1 VPITVWQG
9 EEIEFGVPYKTSE
22 TTYAVD
28 LLDALQSYV
37 LDPPI
42 SKPIFLQNSRGGFTQ
57 FLRNGGRAYGDIG
70 TAPGTYDIF
79 EVSTPECRNALELT
93 LYDKAAEQIAKIAS
107 DQLYKLSGVRI
118 HCYKTSIT
126 KAKTDDGSL
135 RYSTRGI
142 HEVYLVDR
150 KNVMSRLDLL
160 IPYLTVRQIFCGAGG
175 YYRGR
180 FVISPRQLFI
190 KNIFAEKIFDEWPM
204 IGLRDEPHADRRF
217 YRLHVVNCD
226 GARLQMTTFVRQSIT
241 AYVLKSIE
249 EGLVNNVPKVL
260 NPIQVAKLITTSPD
274 GDWEVDIEGGK
285 TIKATELLNSYYLTA
300 IEKLFERAEVDQY
313 DKLALTEFKRILDK
327 EENGLIE
334 DLADTVEWVTKLV
347 VVEKG
352 FENYFEYQ
360 GDIVEGK
367 VAADYQYTAVTESLF
382 EELEEELGLKKLFS
396 EDQVKWAIANPPP
409 NSRAKARVR
418 LADMFKNDLDEISW
432 SSIAIRGRTVLM
444 LELDSWEDHKI
455 DKLAEDVKKNILEVG

>member
-1 VPITVWQG
+1 MPLTMWQG

-37 LDPPI
+37 LDPPV
-42 SKPIFLQNSRGGFTQ
+42 SMPIFLQNSRGGFTQ

-107 DQLYKLSGVRI
+107 DQLYRLSGVRV
-118 HCYKTSIT
+118 HCYKTSI
-126 KAKTDDGSL
+126 ARARTDDGSL
-135 RYSTRGI
+135 KYSTRGI

-160 IPYLTVRQIFCGAGG
+160 IPYLTVRQVFCGAGG

-217 YRLHVVNCD
+217 YRLHVVNSD
-226 GARLQMTTFVRQSIT
+226 GARLQMTTFLRQSIT
-241 AYVLKSIE
+241 AYVLKCIE
-249 EGLVNNVPKVL
+249 EGLLGDVPKVI
-260 NPIQVAKLITTSPD
+260 NPIQAAKLITTCPD
-274 GDWEVDIEGGK
+274 GDWEVDVEGGK
-285 TIKATELLNSYYLTA
+285 TIKATELLSSYYLPA
-300 IEKLFERAEVDQY
+300 IEKLFENFEADQY
-313 DKLALTEFKRILDK
+313 DKLALTEFKRVLDK
-327 EENGLIE
+327 EESGLIE
-334 DLADTVEWVTKLV
+334 DLADSVEWITKFVIL
-347 VVEKG
+347 EKD

-360 GDIVEGK
+360 GDVIEGK
-367 VAADYQYTAVTESLF
+367 VAADNQYTAVTENLF
-382 EELEEELGLKKLFS
+382 EEFEEELGLKRLFN
-396 EDQVKWAIANPPP
+396 EDQVKWAITNPPP
-409 NSRAKARVR
+409 NSRAKARVK
-418 LADMFKNDLDEISW
+418 LADTFKNDLDDISW

-444 LELDSWEDHKI
+444 LELDGWSDERI
-455 DKLAEDVKKNILEVG
+455 NELIEDVKKNILVV

>member
-1 VPITVWQG
+1 MWQG

-37 LDPPI
+37 LDPPV
-42 SKPIFLQNSRGGFTQ
+42 SMPIFLQNSRGGFTQ

-107 DQLYKLSGVRI
+107 DQLYRLSGVRV
-118 HCYKTSIT
+118 HCYKTSI
-126 KAKTDDGSL
+126 ARARTDDGSL
-135 RYSTRGI
+135 KYSTRGI

-160 IPYLTVRQIFCGAGG
+160 IPYLTVRQVFCGAGG

-217 YRLHVVNCD
+217 YRLHVVNSD
-226 GARLQMTTFVRQSIT
+226 GARLQMTTFLRQSIT
-241 AYVLKSIE
+241 AYVLKCIE
-249 EGLVNNVPKVL
+249 EGLLGDVPKVI
-260 NPIQVAKLITTSPD
+260 NPIQAAKLITTCPD

-285 TIKATELLNSYYLTA
+285 TIKATELLSSYYLPA
-300 IEKLFERAEVDQY
+300 IEKLFENFEADQY
-313 DKLALTEFKRILDK
+313 DKLALTEFKRVLDK
-327 EENGLIE
+327 EESGLIE
-334 DLADTVEWVTKLV
+334 DLADSVEWITKFVIL
-347 VVEKG
+347 EKD

-360 GDIVEGK
+360 GDVIEGK
-367 VAADYQYTAVTESLF
+367 VAADNQYTAVTENLF
-382 EELEEELGLKKLFS
+382 EEFEEELGLKRLFN
-396 EDQVKWAIANPPP
+396 EDQVKWAITNPPP
-409 NSRAKARVR
+409 NSRAKARVK
-418 LADMFKNDLDEISW
+418 LADTFKNDLDDISW

-444 LELDSWEDHKI
+444 LELDGWSDERI
-455 DKLAEDVKKNILEVG
+455 NELIEDVKKNILVV

>member
-1 VPITVWQG
+1 MWQG

-37 LDPPI
+37 LDPPV
-42 SKPIFLQNSRGGFTQ
+42 SMPIFLQNSRGGFTQ

-107 DQLYKLSGVRI
+107 DQLYRLSGVRV
-118 HCYKTSIT
+118 HCYKTSI
-126 KAKTDDGSL
+126 ARARTDDGSL
-135 RYSTRGI
+135 KYSTRGI

-160 IPYLTVRQIFCGAGG
+160 IPYLTVRQVFCGAGG

-204 IGLRDEPHADRRF
+204 VGLRDEPHADRRF
-217 YRLHVVNCD
+217 YRLHVVNSD
-226 GARLQMTTFVRQSIT
+226 GARLQMTTFLRQSIT
-241 AYVLKSIE
+241 AYVLKCIE
-249 EGLVNNVPKVL
+249 EGLLGDVPKVI
-260 NPIQVAKLITTSPD
+260 NPIQAAKLITTCPD

-285 TIKATELLNSYYLTA
+285 TIKATELLSSYYLPA
-300 IEKLFERAEVDQY
+300 IEKLFENFEADQY
-313 DKLALTEFKRILDK
+313 DKLALTEFKRVLDK
-327 EENGLIE
+327 EESGLIE
-334 DLADTVEWVTKLV
+334 DLADSVEWITKFVIL
-347 VVEKG
+347 EKD

-360 GDIVEGK
+360 GDVIEGK
-367 VAADYQYTAVTESLF
+367 VAADNQYTAVTENLF
-382 EELEEELGLKKLFS
+382 EEFEEELGLKRLFN
-396 EDQVKWAIANPPP
+396 EDQVKWAITNPPP
-409 NSRAKARVR
+409 NSRAKARVK
-418 LADMFKNDLDEISW
+418 LADTFKNDLDDISW

-444 LELDSWEDHKI
+444 LELDGWSDERI
-455 DKLAEDVKKNILEVG
+455 NELIEDVKKNILVV

>member
-1 VPITVWQG
+1 MPLTMWQG

-37 LDPPI
+37 LDPPV
-42 SKPIFLQNSRGGFTQ
+42 SMPIFLQNSRGGFTQ

-107 DQLYKLSGVRI
+107 DQLYRLSGVRV
-118 HCYKTSIT
+118 HCYKTSI
-126 KAKTDDGSL
+126 ARARTDDGSL
-135 RYSTRGI
+135 KYSTRGI

-160 IPYLTVRQIFCGAGG
+160 IPYLTVRQVFCGAGG

-204 IGLRDEPHADRRF
+204 VGLRDEPHADRRF
-217 YRLHVVNCD
+217 YRLHVVNSD
-226 GARLQMTTFVRQSIT
+226 GARLQMTTFLRQSIT
-241 AYVLKSIE
+241 AYVLKCIE
-249 EGLVNNVPKVL
+249 EGLLGDVPKVI
-260 NPIQVAKLITTSPD
+260 NPIQAAKLITTCPD

-285 TIKATELLNSYYLTA
+285 TIKATELLSSYYLPA
-300 IEKLFERAEVDQY
+300 IEKLFENFEADQY
-313 DKLALTEFKRILDK
+313 DKLALTEFKRVLDK
-327 EENGLIE
+327 EESGLIE
-334 DLADTVEWVTKLV
+334 DLADSVEWITKFVIL
-347 VVEKG
+347 EKD

-360 GDIVEGK
+360 GDVIEGK
-367 VAADYQYTAVTESLF
+367 VAADNQYTAVTENLF
-382 EELEEELGLKKLFS
+382 EEFEEELGLKRLFN
-396 EDQVKWAIANPPP
+396 EDQVKWAITNPPP
-409 NSRAKARVR
+409 NSRAKARVK
-418 LADMFKNDLDEISW
+418 LADTFKNDLDDISW

-444 LELDSWEDHKI
+444 LELDGWSDERI
-455 DKLAEDVKKNILEVG
+455 NELIEDVKKNILVV

>member
-1 VPITVWQG
+1 MWQG

-37 LDPPI
+37 LDPPV
-42 SKPIFLQNSRGGFTQ
+42 SMPIFLQNSRGGFTQ

-107 DQLYKLSGVRI
+107 DQLYRLSGVRV
-118 HCYKTSIT
+118 HCYKTSI
-126 KAKTDDGSL
+126 ARARTDDGSL
-135 RYSTRGI
+135 KYSTRGI

-160 IPYLTVRQIFCGAGG
+160 IPYLTVRQVFCGAGG

-217 YRLHVVNCD
+217 YRLHVVNSD
-226 GARLQMTTFVRQSIT
+226 GARLQMTTFLRQSIT
-241 AYVLKSIE
+241 AYVLKCIE
-249 EGLVNNVPKVL
+249 EGLLGDVPKVI
-260 NPIQVAKLITTSPD
+260 NPIQAAKLITTCPD
-274 GDWEVDIEGGK
+274 GDWEVDVEGGK
-285 TIKATELLNSYYLTA
+285 TIKATELLSSYYLPA
-300 IEKLFERAEVDQY
+300 IEKLFENFEADQY
-313 DKLALTEFKRILDK
+313 DKLALTEFKRVLDK
-327 EENGLIE
+327 EESGLIE
-334 DLADTVEWVTKLV
+334 DLADSVEWITKFVIL
-347 VVEKG
+347 EKD

-360 GDIVEGK
+360 GDVIEGK
-367 VAADYQYTAVTESLF
+367 VAADNQYTAVTENLF
-382 EELEEELGLKKLFS
+382 EEFEEELGLKRLFN
-396 EDQVKWAIANPPP
+396 EDQVKWAITNPPP
-409 NSRAKARVR
+409 NSRAKARVK
-418 LADMFKNDLDEISW
+418 LADTFKNDLDDISW

-444 LELDSWEDHKI
+444 LELDGWSDERI
-455 DKLAEDVKKNILEVG
+455 NELIEDVKKNILVV